1 MAIAVT
7 NKETMQIELSSKV
20 RDLCQVCNWARTMTP
35 AGNNSK
41 VRWQSYHFGL
51 TWYGYNYRHTSGWK
65 PLESRQR
72 FRRPVSGSSANLPSA
87 WADIIKPISH

>member
-1 MAIAVT
+1 MSWNNSNSTASEQSPVASG
-7 NKETMQIELSSKV
+7 L
-20 RDLCQVCNWARTMTP
+20 P
-35 AGNNSK
+35 AGNNLK

-51 TWYGYNYRHTSGWK
+51 TWHGYNYRHTSGWK